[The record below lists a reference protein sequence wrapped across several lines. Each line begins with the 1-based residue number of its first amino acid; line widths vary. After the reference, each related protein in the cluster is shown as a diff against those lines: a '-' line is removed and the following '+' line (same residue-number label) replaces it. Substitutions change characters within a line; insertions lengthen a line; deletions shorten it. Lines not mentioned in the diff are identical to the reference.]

1 MDHTSVAKI
10 NDNIST
16 MHKRNC
22 APPDP
27 SDSETDHTLLFEGY
41 SRFHKFIY
49 IRETMVREGCIPPAC
64 TVADVEMLWTMSTD
78 EPESRKSDGIISIR
92 MAKKLQNFRDAVDF
106 AFPSHFDTDFL
117 NPAEFTP
124 DFLEDFHRYV
134 GSNGLI
140 ADAG

>member
-1 MDHTSVAKI
+1 
-10 NDNIST
+10 
-16 MHKRNC
+16 MHKRIR

-27 SDSETDHTLLFEGY
+27 SDTETDHTLLFDRY
-41 SRFHKFIY
+41 SRFHKVIY
-49 IRETMVREGCIPPAC
+49 IRETMVGEGCIPPAC
-64 TVADVEMLWTMSTD
+64 TVADVEMLLTMSTN

-92 MAKKLQNFRDAVDF
+92 MAKKLQNFLDAVDF
-106 AFPSHFDTDFL
+106 AFPSHFDTDFP

-124 DFLEDFHRYV
+124 DFLKTVHQYV